1 MVGQGDKHPLL
12 SVVCPF
18 FNEEAIL
25 AKALPHLLAS
35 LESLEVPWE
44 VIVVDDGSTDAG
56 RAIAE
61 RVAAAD
67 PRLRVEGYDRNR
79 GRGYA
84 IRTGILAARG
94 EVVVTTEI
102 DLSWGD
108 DIVQRLLAA
117 WREDPKT
124 DIVIASPHLP
134 GGGYR
139 NVPAIRV
146 WLSSLG
152 NRVIRAGLAWNITMN
167 TGMTRL
173 YRRERFLTL
182 PLDQDEKEQHLE
194 ILEKAL
200 AFGWRIREIPALLE
214 WRHDKLAAP
223 GKRRRSFGPTVVKLI
238 RTHLSFA
245 VATAP
250 FRLLYPVAVAL
261 ILLAGG
267 FFAAAVWALFTP
279 TPSIFFLL
287 VSMFLGMFAFLIFG
301 LGALAQQARETRRE
315 IWRMRRAL
323 REERLTKR
331 PEESTWTEPTS
342 RSV

>member
-1 MVGQGDKHPLL
+1 MI

-18 FNEEAIL
+18 YNEEAIL
-25 AKALPHLLAS
+25 AKALPHLLGS
-35 LESLEVPWE
+35 LDTLDEPFE
-44 VIVVDDGSTDAG
+44 VIVVDDGSTDGG

-61 RVAAAD
+61 AVAAED
-67 PRLRVEGYDRNR
+67 PRLRVAGYDRNR

-84 IRTGILAARG
+84 IRAGIAAATG

-108 DIVQRLLAA
+108 DIVHRLVAA

-139 NVPAIRV
+139 NVPQVRV

-152 NRVIRAGLAWNITMN
+152 NRIIRAGLAWGITMN

-223 GKRRRSFGPTVVKLI
+223 GKRRRSFGPTVVKLV

-250 FRLLYPVAVAL
+250 FRLLYPVAVL
-261 ILLAGG
+261 LLALASG
-267 FFAAAVWALFTP
+267 FFGAAVWHLFTP
-279 TPSIFFLL
+279 TPSIYLLL
-287 VSMFLGMFAFLIFG
+287 VAMLLGLFAFLIFG

-315 IWRMRRAL
+315 IWRMRSEMRDPQQ
-323 REERLTKR
+323 TG
-331 PEESTWTEPTS
+331 S
-342 RSV
+342 R

>member
-1 MVGQGDKHPLL
+1 MI

-18 FNEEAIL
+18 YNEEAIL
-25 AKALPHLLAS
+25 AKALPHLLGS
-35 LESLEVPWE
+35 LETLDEPFEV
-44 VIVVDDGSTDAG
+44 VVVDDGSTDGG

-61 RVAAAD
+61 AVAAQD
-67 PRLRVEGYDRNR
+67 PRLVVAGYDRNR
-79 GRGYA
+79 GRGFA
-84 IRTGILAARG
+84 IRTGIAAACG

-108 DIVQRLLAA
+108 DIVQRLVAA

-139 NVPAIRV
+139 NVPQVRV

-152 NRVIRAGLAWNITMN
+152 NRIIRAGLAWGITMN

-200 AFGWRIREIPALLE
+200 AFGWRIREIPAILE

-223 GKRRRSFGPTVVKLI
+223 GKRRRSFGPTVAKLV

-250 FRLLYPVAVAL
+250 FRLLYPVA
-261 ILLAGG
+261 IFLLALATG
-267 FFAAAVWALFTP
+267 FFGAAVWHLFTP
-279 TPSIFFLL
+279 TPSIYLLL
-287 VSMFLGMFAFLIFG
+287 VAMLLGLFAFLIFG

-315 IWRMRRAL
+315 IWRMRSEVR
-323 REERLTKR
+323 R
-331 PEESTWTEPTS
+331 
-342 RSV
+342 

>member
-1 MVGQGDKHPLL
+1 MI

-18 FNEEAIL
+18 YNEEAIL
-25 AKALPHLLAS
+25 AKALPHLLGS
-35 LESLEVPWE
+35 LDTLDEPFE
-44 VIVVDDGSTDAG
+44 VIVVDDGSTDGG
-56 RAIAE
+56 RAIAAA
-61 RVAAAD
+61 VAAED
-67 PRLRVEGYDRNR
+67 PRLRVAGYDRNR

-84 IRTGILAARG
+84 IRAGIAAATG

-108 DIVQRLLAA
+108 DIVHRLVAA

-139 NVPAIRV
+139 NVPQVRV

-152 NRVIRAGLAWNITMN
+152 NRIIRAGLAWGITMN

-223 GKRRRSFGPTVVKLI
+223 GKRRRNFGPTVVKLV

-250 FRLLYPVAVAL
+250 FRLLYPVAVL
-261 ILLAGG
+261 LLALASG
-267 FFAAAVWALFTP
+267 FFGAAVWHLFTP
-279 TPSIFFLL
+279 TPSIYLLL
-287 VSMFLGMFAFLIFG
+287 VAMLLGLFAFLIFG

-315 IWRMRRAL
+315 IWRMRSEMRDPQQ
-323 REERLTKR
+323 TG
-331 PEESTWTEPTS
+331 S
-342 RSV
+342 R